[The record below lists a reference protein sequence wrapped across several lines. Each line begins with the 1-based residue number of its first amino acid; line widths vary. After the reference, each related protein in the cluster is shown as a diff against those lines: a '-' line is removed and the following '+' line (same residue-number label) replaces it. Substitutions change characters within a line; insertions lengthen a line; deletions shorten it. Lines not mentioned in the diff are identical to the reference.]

1 MPYFTYIAL
10 CADNTLYT
18 GYTNDIQSREDTH
31 NQGKG
36 AKYTKARLPI
46 KIVHV
51 EEFQTRSQAMKRE
64 YVIKQ
69 LSKSQKQKLIKK
81 LHNQ

>member
-10 CADNTLYT
+10 CSDQTLYT
-18 GYTNDIQSREDTH
+18 GYTNNIQDRELTH

-46 KIVHV
+46 KIVHI
-51 EEFQTRSQAMKRE
+51 EEFKTRSEAMKRE
-64 YVIKQ
+64 YAIKQ
-69 LSKSQKQKLIKK
+69 LSKQQKLKMIQKRS
-81 LHNQ
+81 